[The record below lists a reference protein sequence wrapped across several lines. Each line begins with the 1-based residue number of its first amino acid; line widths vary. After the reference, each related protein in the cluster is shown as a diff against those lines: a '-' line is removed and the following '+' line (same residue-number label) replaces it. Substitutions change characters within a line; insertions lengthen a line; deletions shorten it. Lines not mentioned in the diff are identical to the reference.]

1 MERRVASLFF
11 VSAILAPML
20 LTGYRSVAQESSP
33 QPPRHLKATNQSV
46 LYDDSQPIPD
56 QDIQFLKRDL
66 KSQKKQI
73 VAANMNFTD
82 AEAEKYWPVYDR
94 YAADLA
100 TVYDTKIA
108 LVEDYF
114 ANYKTM
120 TGDEAESYIRKR
132 AAVDEEIM
140 QLRLKYVPAFR
151 KVLSGRQAA
160 LFFQIDW
167 RLDLLIN
174 LQFAQMPLIDP

>member
-1 MERRVASLFF
+1 
-11 VSAILAPML
+11 
-20 LTGYRSVAQESSP
+20 
-33 QPPRHLKATNQSV
+33 
-46 LYDDSQPIPD
+46 
-56 QDIQFLKRDL
+56 
-66 KSQKKQI
+66 
-73 VAANMNFTD
+73 
-82 AEAEKYWPVYDR
+82 
-94 YAADLA
+94 
-100 TVYDTKIA
+100 
-108 LVEDYF
+108 
-114 ANYKTM
+114 M